1 MTNFAVIES
10 ELNTAVLGVMGNAT
24 LTWGAS
30 SSADGVFRKPSD
42 VLLGDV
48 VQGDQPT
55 FTALTSAI
63 GSLSYGSAVSVNY
76 SAVITNYMVTRNE
89 PDGTGVT
96 VLTLQKV

>member
-1 MTNFAVIES
+1 MIDFAAIET
-10 ELNTAVLGVMGNAT
+10 EVNTSVLAVMGNAT

-42 VLLGDV
+42 TLLGDM

-55 FTALTSAI
+55 FTALTSTI
-63 GSLSYGSAVSVNY
+63 GSLAYGAAVALNAVNY
-76 SAVITNYMVTRNE
+76 TVARNE

>member
-1 MTNFAVIES
+1 MIDFAAIETS
-10 ELNTAVLGVMGNAT
+10 VNVSVLNVMGNAT

-42 VLLGDV
+42 VLMGDM

-63 GSLSYGSAVSVNY
+63 GSLAYGAAVALNAVNY
-76 SAVITNYMVTRNE
+76 TVARNE
-89 PDGTGVT
+89 PDGTGVS